1 MIVQLLHPQTSSSTN
16 PKSQP
21 MHAGD
26 GEAAGFHVGGGRIL
40 RSSINQRDQHHSKSE
55 PAQLC
60 SASFCRGPSRSLRRS
75 AARSQPNR
83 AALVLRWLTRPGYR
97 SQASS
102 IHVACPLPR
111 FAEPFILLG
120 SPLPITALRRS
131 RKSALTTSCQRDRSF
146 LATFVVGL
154 TAKHLL
160 QCERSVDNGADMHL
174 CLMLALGI
182 TYAQHLGAANQ
193 YAPPPEIM
201 SWVVNDRIF
210 NAAMLH
216 EFATGTKRCCSE
228 E

>member
-111 FAEPFILLG
+111 FAKKKRSNNIL
-120 SPLPITALRRS
+120 PT
-131 RKSALTTSCQRDRSF
+131 RSF
-146 LATFVVGL
+146 LF
-154 TAKHLL
+154 
-160 QCERSVDNGADMHL
+160 SHL
-174 CLMLALGI
+174 CRWADCETSPPVRTLG
-182 TYAQHLGAANQ
+182 
-193 YAPPPEIM
+193 
-201 SWVVNDRIF
+201 R
-210 NAAMLH
+210 
-216 EFATGTKRCCSE
+216 
-228 E
+228 